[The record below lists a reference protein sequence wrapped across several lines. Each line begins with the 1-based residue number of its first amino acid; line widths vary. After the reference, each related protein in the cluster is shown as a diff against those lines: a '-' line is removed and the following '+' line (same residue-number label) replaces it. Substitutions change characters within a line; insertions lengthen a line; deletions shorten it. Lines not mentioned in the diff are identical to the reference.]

1 MLAREYTNNTVVKK
15 KVTYDKPT
23 LIGKFKFF
31 NKSLALGIS
40 KLTFLKTSK
49 MWVTKN

>member
-1 MLAREYTNNTVVKK
+1 MLAKDNIQITPLLK

-31 NKSLALGIS
+31 NKSLA
-40 KLTFLKTSK
+40 
-49 MWVTKN
+49 